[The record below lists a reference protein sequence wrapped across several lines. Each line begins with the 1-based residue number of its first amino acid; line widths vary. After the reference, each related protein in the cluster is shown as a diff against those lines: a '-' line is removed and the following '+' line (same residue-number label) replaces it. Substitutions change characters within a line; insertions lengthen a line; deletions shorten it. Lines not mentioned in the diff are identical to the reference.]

1 MGYFVFSV
9 FQQSIKMKGVAMQQ
23 GYYSTAWSDIKNSP
37 GWFAKVCLLG
47 LINFIP
53 VFGSMVCYGYS
64 YGWARDIAWNVHQPM
79 PARLLGNEDGKL
91 YSRGFFA
98 LVIFFVASIVS
109 VIPGIIIG
117 DSAFSSLVVS
127 LLSLFLCMFAAI
139 GVMRM
144 AIYGRISAGFQV
156 KKMWSMMTH
165 DFNGLLRILGMVI
178 LAGLVIGFAF
188 GIGFALLAVLFVVFF
203 MLAVGGDISMYLFYD
218 SSSFDPSVIGA
229 FAPAAIICLVLVLVL
244 AYITSC
250 ASCWLNL
257 LQARAMGYWTR
268 QFDVASWRGQNDPMP
283 FEAEDAAATAA
294 AAAANAAAIAAAGA
308 AAEKQPPSEE
318 DPIKPVPATS
328 AAPAV
333 DPSTQLVA
341 DEPYEAPAS
350 GETPATDPVQPAEA
364 PLCPKCGQL
373 NNPGSKFCVACG
385 SKLAD

>member
-1 MGYFVFSV
+1 
-9 FQQSIKMKGVAMQQ
+9 MKGVAMQQ

-47 LINFIP
+47 LVNFIP

-91 YSRGFFA
+91 YSRGFFT
-98 LVIFFVASIVS
+98 LVIFLVASLVS

-127 LLSLFLCMFAAI
+127 LLSLFLCMFATV

-156 KKMWSMMTH
+156 KKMWSMMAH

-178 LAGLVIGFAF
+178 LASLIIGLVF
-188 GIGFALLAVLFVVFF
+188 GIGFSLLMVLFVVFC
-203 MLAVGGDISMYLFYD
+203 MLAVGGDASMYLFYD
-218 SSSFDPSVIGA
+218 YASFDPSLIGA
-229 FAPAAIICLVLVLVL
+229 FAPAAIICLILILGL
-244 AYITSC
+244 CYIVSC
-250 ASCWLNL
+250 ASCWLTL

-283 FEAEDAAATAA
+283 FEAEDAAANAA

-308 AAEKQPPSEE
+308 VAEKQPPSSE
-318 DPIKPVPATS
+318 DPIKPVPATT
-328 AAPAV
+328 AAPAAN
-333 DPSTQLVA
+333 PSVTPVA
-341 DEPYEAPAS
+341 DEPSESPSSSEAPAT
-350 GETPATDPVQPAEA
+350 EPVQPAEA
-364 PLCPKCGQL
+364 PLCSKCGQL

-385 SKLAD
+385 SKLED

>member
-1 MGYFVFSV
+1 
-9 FQQSIKMKGVAMQQ
+9 MQQ

-178 LAGLVIGFAF
+178 LAGLIIGFAF
-188 GIGFALLAVLFVVFF
+188 GIGFALLAVLFVVFC

-257 LQARAMGYWTR
+257 LQARATGP
-268 QFDVASWRGQNDPMP
+268 ASSMWHL
-283 FEAEDAAATAA
+283 
-294 AAAANAAAIAAAGA
+294 GA
-308 AAEKQPPSEE
+308 ARTTPCPSRPKTPRQPPQRRRRMRRQSQL
-318 DPIKPVPATS
+318 PVLLPKSSLPARKTPSSPFPQPVRHLLWTPVPSLSRTSLTRLPLPARRRQRIPFSLRKRPSAPS
-328 AAPAV
+328 AA
-333 DPSTQLVA
+333 S
-341 DEPYEAPAS
+341 
-350 GETPATDPVQPAEA
+350 
-364 PLCPKCGQL
+364 
-373 NNPGSKFCVACG
+373 
-385 SKLAD
+385 

>member
-1 MGYFVFSV
+1 
-9 FQQSIKMKGVAMQQ
+9 MQQ

-91 YSRGFFA
+91 YSRGFFT
-98 LVIFFVASIVS
+98 LVIFLVASLVS

-117 DSAFSSLVVS
+117 DSGFSSLVVS

-156 KKMWSMMTH
+156 KKMWAMMTH

-178 LAGLVIGFAF
+178 LASLVIGFAF
-188 GIGFALLAVLFVVFF
+188 GIGFALLAVLFVVFC

-218 SSSFDPSVIGA
+218 SASIDPSAIGA
-229 FAPAAIICLVLVLVL
+229 FAPAAIVCLILVLGLL
-244 AYITSC
+244 YITSC
-250 ASCWLNL
+250 ASCWLTL

-318 DPIKPVPATS
+318 DPIRPVPATT
-328 AAPAV
+328 AAP
-333 DPSTQLVA
+333 VA
-341 DEPYEAPAS
+341 DSIAQPAADELSGVPAS
-350 GETPATDPVQPAEA
+350 GEVSAAEPIQPAEA
-364 PLCPKCGQL
+364 PICPKCGQL

-385 SKLAD
+385 SKLSE